1 MGFDG
6 RRMGYNQPIWND
18 IWGCLTN
25 IGKPPHLMVGWV
37 MFTSLLWSLVQ
48 PYILPDSHRL
58 DTGRGSSRGGWYHS
72 RLDLHWQGP
81 LQELTQHEWHGE
93 MVLWSQKVATACVNY
108 EPLLCIR
115 GSIPLSAGVIS
126 GFFLKSSFLA
136 FPFKAFLALH
146 NSLHDTTTSLLYNY
160 NNHTYW
166 HGMNFYQIS
175 VCAYVRIH
183 LVVFPFPFP
192 NMLSAKH
199 SPGCLIFLVPSIAS
213 ILGLLFCKHLCPIDS
228 VLLPVHDLLLDSLCT
243 RTWCFD
249 IARNYHRDITS
260 FGRNLAWTNCDPHF
274 NNVPV
279 LHTFS
284 CFRYFSFGFRSGG
297 VNLPILKPTYSRT
310 PLFCSFDPSFF
321 IFPFGTETLL
331 CIPSLCSLGSI
342 VFCVFSSC

>member
-1 MGFDG
+1 MIFGG
-6 RRMGYNQPIWND
+6 VWQ
-18 IWGCLTN
+18 

-192 NMLSAKH
+192 NTCCQQNTRQVAWSSLSLA
-199 SPGCLIFLVPSIAS
+199 
-213 ILGLLFCKHLCPIDS
+213 
-228 VLLPVHDLLLDSLCT
+228 LLPFWGCFFVNICALLTPCYCQCMICSWIVYALALDALT
-243 RTWCFD
+243 LPV
-249 IARNYHRDITS
+249 IT
-260 FGRNLAWTNCDPHF
+260 
-274 NNVPV
+274 
-279 LHTFS
+279 
-284 CFRYFSFGFRSGG
+284 
-297 VNLPILKPTYSRT
+297 I
-310 PLFCSFDPSFF
+310 
-321 IFPFGTETLL
+321 GT
-331 CIPSLCSLGSI
+331 
-342 VFCVFSSC
+342 